1 MLSEVIRTHVR
12 KEIVDHF
19 HFGSLKKSR
28 EKMAD
33 EKMYAEPE
41 MIFFHSPKEER
52 SNFLESIF
60 GREEIVMQ
68 CNPLIVHI
76 SLKYKFATYFG
87 KDVHC
92 ACVKSISRHR
102 GSCLEI
108 RR

>member
-1 MLSEVIRTHVR
+1 MVSEVIRTHVR
-12 KEIVDHF
+12 KEIVDNL
-19 HFGSLKKSR
+19 HFGKLENSR

-33 EKMYAEPE
+33 ENVRRDD
-41 MIFFHSPKEER
+41 FFHSPKEER

-68 CNPLIVHI
+68 CNPLIVRI
-76 SLKYKFATYFG
+76 SFKYKFATYFG